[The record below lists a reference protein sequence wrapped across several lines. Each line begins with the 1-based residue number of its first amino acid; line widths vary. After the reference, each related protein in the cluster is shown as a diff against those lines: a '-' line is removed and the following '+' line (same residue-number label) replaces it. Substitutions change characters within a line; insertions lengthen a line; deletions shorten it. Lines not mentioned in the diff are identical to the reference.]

1 VTIARLEQ
9 VSYSYPN
16 GPDPAL
22 VDVSL
27 TVGDGEFSLLAGGSG
42 SGKSTLLRLFNG
54 LVPQF
59 HGGRLKGRVEVA
71 GIDPSR
77 TPSRQVALIA
87 GMVFQEPE
95 AQAIAETVEEEIA
108 FGMEQHGLPRA
119 AMRLSLERVLS
130 ELGIAHLRH
139 RTLRTLSGGERQ
151 RVALASVLS
160 LEPRL
165 LLLDEPTSQLDGDGA
180 DALIAA
186 LVELAARGDIAT
198 IVAEHRL
205 ERLLPAVHRVV
216 SVEGGRLEAMAPER
230 AAETLDAVPA
240 VCRLARRAGLC
251 PVPLSVE
258 AAATRLPAMSAAPRQ
273 RLSPGDA
280 VIEVARLELGFGGA
294 SVLSGTSF
302 TLREG
307 EVVAVVGPN
316 GSGKSTLFRALTGL
330 LSPRRGTV
338 RYPGDSAL
346 DGATVR
352 RITGLAGLVPQD
364 PALALYH
371 ETVADELAE
380 TLGNRNMSRPNSE
393 DVRNASRFW
402 GIEELTAR
410 NPRDLS
416 VGQQERVA
424 IGAMLAHQPKVW
436 LLDEPTRGA
445 DSAAKASLAAR
456 LAGHAAAGGAAM
468 VATHDLESAARYATR
483 VVGLRNGGV
492 EFDLPAEV
500 AFAAEGPCPTQ
511 IARLVPGALLPE
523 EVCFG

>member
-1 VTIARLEQ
+1 MTVARLDH

-16 GPDPAL
+16 GPNPAL

-27 TVGDGEFSLLAGGSG
+27 TVGDGELSLLAGESG

-59 HGGRLKGRVEVA
+59 HGGRLEGRVEVA

-77 TPSRQVALIA
+77 TPARQVSLIA

-108 FGMEQHGLPRA
+108 FGMEQHGLPRS
-119 AMRLSLERVLS
+119 AMRCRLEGVLS
-130 ELGIAHLRH
+130 ELGIAHLRR
-139 RTLRTLSGGERQ
+139 RTLRTLSSGERQ
-151 RVALASVLS
+151 RVVLAAVLA

-186 LVELAARGDIAT
+186 LVALADRGDIAT

-205 ERLLPAVHRVV
+205 ERLLPAVHRVI
-216 SVEGGRLEAMAPER
+216 SMEGGRCEAMTPER
-230 AAETLDAVPA
+230 AAATLEAVPA
-240 VCRLARRAGLC
+240 VCRLARRAGLW
-251 PVPLSVE
+251 PPPLLVE
-258 AAATRLPAMSAAPRQ
+258 AAAARLPAMSAVPRE
-273 RLSPGDA
+273 RVSPGDA
-280 VIEVARLELGFGGA
+280 LVEVEGLELGYRELP
-294 SVLSGTSF
+294 VLSGTSF

-330 LSPRRGTV
+330 LPPRRGNV
-338 RYPGDSAL
+338 RFPAEPAL

-352 RITGLAGLVPQD
+352 KITGFAGLVPQD

-371 ETVADELAE
+371 ETVAAELAE
-380 TLGNRNMSRPNSE
+380 TLRNRNKRRPSSE
-393 DVRNASRFW
+393 DIRKASQFW
-402 GIEELTAR
+402 GIEELSAR
-410 NPRDLS
+410 NPRDIS

-445 DSAAKASLAAR
+445 DGPAKAWLAAR
-456 LAGHAAAGGAAM
+456 LAGHARAGGAVM

-483 VVGLRNGGV
+483 VVGLRNGGI
-492 EFDLPAEV
+492 EFDLPAHL
-500 AFAAEGPCPTQ
+500 AFAAHGPCPTQ

-523 EVCFG
+523 EVCFA